1 MMRQQVGAMSARGGM
16 MGVVYSVQ
24 EAIETLGL
32 RGTYVRAHVHVH
44 TYMCIVV
51 YAVYSYYDVYCFYMV
66 SNVL

>member
-32 RGTYVRAHVHVH
+32 RGKSVITTVQICRNFV
-44 TYMCIVV
+44 
-51 YAVYSYYDVYCFYMV
+51 
-66 SNVL
+66 

>member
-32 RGTYVRAHVHVH
+32 RGTDVRAHVHV
-44 TYMCIVV
+44 YICACV
-51 YAVYSYYDVYCFYMV
+51 
-66 SNVL
+66 